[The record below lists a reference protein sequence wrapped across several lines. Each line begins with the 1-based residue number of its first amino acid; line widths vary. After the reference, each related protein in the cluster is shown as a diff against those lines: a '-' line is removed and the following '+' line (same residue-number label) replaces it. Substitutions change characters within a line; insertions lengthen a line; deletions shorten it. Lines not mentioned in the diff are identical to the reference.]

1 MKKKFL
7 IFDLDWTLYNPETQ
21 ALFKWVPE
29 LIKHLSQWYT
39 MFVSTR
45 SSDETAKKILKEGNI
60 YDYFEAVMWS
70 TTMEKS
76 QKHIEVF
83 EMVSAN
89 SNFYQNCIF
98 IGDWDID
105 RQVAQESGLAFIK
118 IWKEGKDYCEVDSIL
133 EIEEAFKKA
142 K

>member
-45 SSDETAKKILKEGNI
+45 SSDEKAKEILKQWNI

-76 QKHIEVF
+76 EKHVEVF
-83 EMVSAN
+83 AMVSESN
-89 SNFYQNCIF
+89 SFRQKCIF

-105 RQVAQESGLAFIK
+105 RYVAEESWLPFIK
-118 IWKEGKDYCEVDSIL
+118 IWKEGKDYAEVDSIL
-133 EIEEAFKKA
+133 EIESVFKKA
-142 K
+142 R